1 MSNTSSRRVAFHEIV
16 QVKEVLSLYNYTHS
30 EISASWYNAEEMDK
44 ISQRC
49 YNILRRHEREAIRNK
64 PKYCMRGLESMTSTG
79 YISKNNNR
87 SAAFVAVLEEQERQ
101 WNESEE
107 VKVQAISDAYR
118 RTSSSCQMWAQV
130 VGNRDQQAVEVYL
143 YADDD
148 EEETTLA
155 PSVVT
160 SSPKPQTSP
169 IPKLGKVTCTSFVL
183 ARAA

>member
-1 MSNTSSRRVAFHEIV
+1 
-16 QVKEVLSLYNYTHS
+16 
-30 EISASWYNAEEMDK
+30 
-44 ISQRC
+44 
-49 YNILRRHEREAIRNK
+49 
-64 PKYCMRGLESMTSTG
+64 MRGLESMTSTG

-130 VGNRDQQAVEVYL
+130 VGNRDQQAVEAYL
-143 YADDD
+143 YDND
-148 EEETTLA
+148 EAEVETTSA

-160 SSPKPQTSP
+160 SSKPQTSRN
-169 IPKLGKVTCTSFVL
+169 LGRCL
-183 ARAA
+183 AKHLSLHEQRIACYSKMQQIGLSM